1 MRIRFFFFF
10 FLRGPPYEPP
20 DEPPEEPYPL
30 LPPEP
35 DDAPERVYPYSELP
49 EVPRLL
55 EPELGLPDAPE
66 AADGRS

>member
-1 MRIRFFFFF
+1 MRIRFFIIF

-35 DDAPERVYPYSELP
+35 DDEEDRE
-49 EVPRLL
+49 
-55 EPELGLPDAPE
+55 
-66 AADGRS
+66 